1 MNFACLTY
9 SIMLLCGFPC
19 FVHMGLRRDVRRR
32 YNIEGSNNCDLY
44 VFPRFFSSETATHCA
59 CIFSFPNSCCTW
71 CCIPCTLTQESR
83 EIELEELSIT
93 SGYTA

>member
-1 MNFACLTY
+1 
-9 SIMLLCGFPC
+9 MLLCGFPC

-32 YNIEGSNNCDLY
+32 YNIEGSNNCD
-44 VFPRFFSSETATHCA
+44 F
-59 CIFSFPNSCCTW
+59 CCTW